1 VFKNELFSKLKFMR
15 KSILTIEDSKGL
27 NYLYSKIFEKE
38 FDVVQVNNFFQ
49 AFKHLQSNTFND
61 LIIINISDTKSDNF
75 KFLKHISTSSL
86 FCNIPKVII
95 SKNNDEELKTKTIDL
110 GVNLFISLPFE
121 PVSLTIKIKEILNDK
136 EFVKPTLKQKIFSF
150 GFLPL

>member
-1 VFKNELFSKLKFMR
+1 MLTYELFSKLKVMR
-15 KSILTIEDSKGL
+15 KSILTIENSKAL
-27 NYLYSKIFEKE
+27 NYLYGKIFEKE
-38 FDVVQVNNFFQ
+38 FDVIPVNNFFQ

-61 LIIINISDTKSDNF
+61 LIIINISDTNSDNF

-95 SKNNDEELKTKTIDL
+95 SKNNDEELKTKTIDF
-110 GVNLFISLPFE
+110 GVNLFISLPFD
-121 PVSLTIKIKEILNDK
+121 PVSLTTKIKEILNEK
-136 EFVKPTLKQKIFSF
+136 VFVKPTLKQKIFSF